1 MESKRIGAFV
11 IDFIIIALI
20 YDIPFFILV
29 MFPILQG
36 NALSGN
42 AIMTRTFISTFIA
55 YILLVFKDIF
65 KDGSIGKK
73 IMKLK
78 IIDSETKESASLGK
92 RILRNVTWFL
102 SWIEIIV
109 YFVTYKR
116 IGDRLA
122 KTDVV
127 LK

>member
-1 MESKRIGAFV
+1 MESKRIGAFI

-29 MFPILQG
+29 MFPLIQG
-36 NALSGN
+36 KAPNSN
-42 AIMTRTFISTFIA
+42 VIMTRAFISTFIA
-55 YILLVFKDIF
+55 FILLVFKDIF

-78 IIDSETKESASLGK
+78 IIDSETKEPASLGK

-109 YFVTYKR
+109 YFVTNKR

>member
-36 NALSGN
+36 NALAGN

-78 IIDSETKESASLGK
+78 IIDSETNESTSLGK

>member
-1 MESKRIGAFV
+1 
-11 IDFIIIALI
+11 
-20 YDIPFFILV
+20 

-36 NALSGN
+36 NALAGN

-78 IIDSETKESASLGK
+78 IIDSETNESASLGK

>member
-36 NALSGN
+36 NALAGN

-78 IIDSETKESASLGK
+78 IIDSETKEPAPLGK